1 KPNMLF
7 KYIQE
12 PTLGALF
19 RSRDSLIYFNR
30 CIDQMGWRLP
40 PRSTKNWWLYY
51 LWTLVVLFF
60 VFIFIPYGL
69 IMTGVKEFKN
79 FTTTDLFTYVQVPV
93 NTNASIMKGII
104 VLFMRARFSKAQ
116 KMMNAMDS
124 RCTKLEE
131 KIQVHRAA
139 ALCNRVV
146 IVYHGIYFGYLAI
159 AVTGALVI
167 RKSPFCVYNPLVNA
181 NDHFYV
187 AITIEAVTMA
197 GIIMANL
204 ILDVYPIIYVMVL
217 RTHLGLLSQRIKEL
231 RSDVEKSEDQHY
243 AELVECVKDHK
254 LIVEYANALRPLI
267 SATMFIQLLSVGLL
281 LGLAAVS
288 MQFYNTTM
296 ERLVSGTYTIAIL
309 SQTFPF
315 CYVCEQLS
323 SDCDSLT
330 NTLFHS
336 RWLGAERRY
345 RTTML
350 YFIHNAQ
357 QTILFTA
364 GGIFPICLNTNIKMA
379 KFAFSVVT
387 IVNEMDLAEK
397 LR

>member
-1 KPNMLF
+1 MIF

-12 PTLGALF
+12 PVLGSLF
-19 RSRDSLIYFNR
+19 RSRDSLIYLNR
-30 CIDQMGWRLP
+30 SIDQMGWRLP
-40 PRSTKNWWLYY
+40 PRTKPYWWLYY
-51 LWTLVVLFF
+51 IWTLVVLVL

-69 IMTGVKEFKN
+69 IMTGIKEFKN

-93 NTNASIMKGII
+93 NTNASILKGII
-104 VLFMRARFSKAQ
+104 VLFMRRRFSTAQ
-116 KMMNAMDS
+116 KMMDAMDI
-124 RCTKLEE
+124 RCTKMEE
-131 KIQVHRAA
+131 KVQVHRAA

-146 IVYHGIYFGYLAI
+146 VIYHCIYFGYLSMAL
-159 AVTGALVI
+159 TGALVI
-167 RKSPFCVYNPLVNA
+167 GKTPFCLYNPLVNPD
-181 NDHFYV
+181 DHFYLAT
-187 AITIEAVTMA
+187 AIESVTMA
-197 GIIMANL
+197 GIILANL
-204 ILDVYPIIYVMVL
+204 ILDVYPIIYVVVL
-217 RTHLGLLSQRIKEL
+217 RIHMELLSERIKKL
-231 RSDVEKSEDQHY
+231 RTDVEKGDDQHY

-254 LIVEYANALRPLI
+254 LIVEYGNTLRPMI

-288 MQFYNTTM
+288 MQFYNTVM
-296 ERLVSGTYTIAIL
+296 ERVVSGVYTIAIL

-323 SDCDSLT
+323 SDCESLT

-336 RWLGAERRY
+336 QWIGAERRY

-357 QTILFTA
+357 QSILFTA

-397 LR
+397 LRRE